1 MLFLTKNYYFSSVTY
16 FLKIVLFFRSVGALR
31 VAVLATGGKDSALAL
46 HRVLSMGW
54 DVEFLVTMIP
64 ERSDSWM
71 FHYPNIQMADLFA
84 EAVDVPLVKAQTS
97 GIKETEVEDLKQLL
111 TKLDV
116 EAVVSGGV
124 ASRYQKDRID
134 KICKELR
141 IKHVAPL
148 WHEEPIA
155 LLREILALSMEII
168 IVGVYAYGFDRSWLG
183 RRIDE
188 KTISD
193 LVELNRR
200 FQVSLVGEGGEYE
213 TLVLDAPFFK
223 KRIELVET
231 ERIWEKTSGYLNVKK
246 AFLVNKKRE
255 RGGKR

>member
-1 MLFLTKNYYFSSVTY
+1 LT
-16 FLKIVLFFRSVGALR
+16 LLR

-54 DVEFLVTMIP
+54 DVKFLVTMIP

-116 EAVVSGGV
+116 EAVVSGAV
-124 ASRYQKDRID
+124 ASQYQKDRID
-134 KICKELR
+134 RTCEELQ
-141 IKHVAPL
+141 IKHIAPL
-148 WHEEPIA
+148 WHEEPIK
-155 LLREILALSMEII
+155 LLTEIVSLKMETI
-168 IVGVYAYGFDRSWLG
+168 IVGVYAHGFDQTWLG

-231 ERIWEKTSGYLNVKK
+231 ERIWEKTSGCLDVKK
-246 AFLVNKKRE
+246 AVLIDKKRRE
-255 RGGKR
+255 E